1 MAGYSKE
8 LIVSVFLHRF
18 KVGGLPKSQLDDLEI
33 MANSYYDEVGK
44 DTFRKYASVT
54 PDAIKKYQQF
64 IKTGE
69 KYVY

>member
-8 LIVSVFLHRF
+8 LIVSAFLHRF
-18 KVGGLPKSQLDDLEI
+18 KVGEIPLSKLNDLET
-33 MANSYYDEVGK
+33 MANNYYDKVGK

-54 PDAIKKYQQF
+54 PDEIKKYQQF